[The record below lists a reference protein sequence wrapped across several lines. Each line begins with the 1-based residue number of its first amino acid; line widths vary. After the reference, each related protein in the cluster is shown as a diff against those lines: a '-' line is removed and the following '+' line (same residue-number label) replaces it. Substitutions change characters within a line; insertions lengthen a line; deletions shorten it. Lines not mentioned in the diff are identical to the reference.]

1 MLFSSSPPRIAFLLF
16 FSSLLAC
23 AAVGNDPGTGTEG
36 AMPSAP
42 SADDDHHDDHDFAP
56 AASSVAASMC
66 TSSMQVSSS
75 KKTMAAPAPRDIIPA
90 PGTPV
95 LTDADKAKF
104 VQLPHAVPVLL
115 FHQIC
120 PTACVDADTY
130 GMTQAEFQR
139 TMLMLKNAGYTTIS
153 SAEYVRFLR
162 NEWAGLPSSPI
173 YVTFDDGRLDAYRG
187 ADDVLRATGT
197 KATMFVITGQAEA
210 QNPFYM
216 SWSEIAAA
224 QASGR
229 WDIQLHGGQ
238 GHSRIPARV
247 DVNGNVVELPYY
259 ANRRYDPVA
268 YPNGDHLEPL
278 DAWRTRAQQDVLK
291 ALALLKQKVPGFT
304 QLTFAVPFGDY
315 GQQGTSNDPAIAA
328 ENRAWFGLRFAAWFT
343 QPSDNPDFNVTS
355 QPTKER
361 PRYTIKNTTTA
372 DSVYAWLNTR
382 EIRRARTPSN

>member
-1 MLFSSSPPRIAFLLF
+1 MRFAQTPLLVF

-23 AAVGNDPGTGTEG
+23 VAASNDPDQAG
-36 AMPSAP
+36 AVPSAP
-42 SADDDHHDDHDFAP
+42 AEDEHDHDHDVAP
-56 AASSVAASMC
+56 AASSAAAMC
-66 TSSMQVSSS
+66 TNSILSSS
-75 KKTMAAPAPRDIIPA
+75 FKTRAGGAPRDILPA
-90 PGTPV
+90 PGTT

-120 PTACVDADTY
+120 PVTCVDADTY

-139 TMLMLKNAGYTTIS
+139 TMLMLKHAGYTTIS

-247 DVNGNVVELPYY
+247 DANGAVVELPFY

-291 ALALLKQKVPGFT
+291 GLSLLKQKVPGFT

-315 GQQGTSNDPAIAA
+315 GQQGTSNDPAIAG
-328 ENRAWFGLRFAAWFT
+328 ELRAWFGLRFAAWFT

-372 DSVYAWLNTR
+372 DSVYAWLNAR
-382 EIRRARTPSN
+382 EMRRARTPSN